1 MDLDWDEL
9 PGMDDMPVRYVG
21 GAHGKGQWGDC
32 FVRHPEG
39 GGPFG
44 GRDNALTK
52 LVGFL
57 RAKSLPFE
65 VALTFARWW
74 NREYV
79 DPPLDHRVVEDK
91 VSRAWVEWLEGGMP
105 DDTPDTA
112 GQPQGNLIRFVG
124 LDTLAIMASEAGN
137 MEWLV
142 EDLILAGGIHFITA
156 PPGGGKTWAAID
168 LVRALTTG
176 TRWLDHKKAMRCGV
190 LYVNEEMGAAPFYQ
204 RLKDLGV
211 ESGGFHAIQREGI
224 RIDSDVHLPQI
235 VDYIRRNDIRVVV
248 IDTFVRVHG
257 KDENDNS
264 QMAQLFGRFKTIL
277 DAGAAVVCLH
287 HHRKASSTMGS
298 PVAHEAM
305 RGAGEI
311 AAQADLVAAIE
322 KTEDGYKFKV
332 TKHRHLEEDSVPE
345 FGFRIGKDAA
355 GFTRIEQ
362 FELEMPQEV
371 TTLANAGRSRRGGGN
386 DLERQILSVLAD
398 STRPLG
404 LNVINSKV
412 TGSKGKVSE
421 TLAKLCSE
429 GLLAMVQ
436 EGQYHFYTLAN

>member
-1 MDLDWDEL
+1 MAVDFDEL
-9 PGMDDMPVRYVG
+9 PGMDDMPVRYAG

-65 VALTFARWW
+65 VGLSFARWW

-79 DPPLDHRVVEDK
+79 DPPLDDRIVDER
-91 VSRAWVEWLEGGMP
+91 VSRGWVQWLEGGMP
-105 DDTPDTA
+105 DDTPETA

-124 LDTLAIMASEAGN
+124 MDTLAIMASEAGD

-168 LVRALTTG
+168 LVRAVTTG
-176 TRWLDHKKAMRCGV
+176 TKWLDHKIAKRCPI
-190 LYVNEEMGAAPFYQ
+190 LYWNEEMGAAPFYR
-204 RLKDLGV
+204 RLKDMGV
-211 ESGGFHAIQREGI
+211 ESTGFHAIQREGI
-224 RIDSDVHLPQI
+224 RIDSDIHLPQV
-235 VDYIRRNDIRVVV
+235 VDYIRRNDIRVLV
-248 IDTFVRVHG
+248 IDTFVRCHS
-257 KDENDNS
+257 KDENDNT
-264 QMAQLFGRFKTIL
+264 QMAQLFGRFKAIL

-287 HHRKASSTMGS
+287 HHRKTSSTIGS

-322 KTEDGYKFKV
+322 KTEEGYKFRV
-332 TKHRHLEEDSVPE
+332 TKHRHLEDDAVPE
-345 FGFRIGKDAA
+345 FGFRIEKDDA
-355 GFTRIEQ
+355 GFLRLEQ
-362 FELEMPQEV
+362 YDLEMPQEV
-371 TTLANAGRSRRGGGN
+371 TTLANAGRNGQDRVESLSQEFVAFIRQNPGCSQNQIAIACGGDTKLHQKAF
-386 DLERQILSVLAD
+386 DLLIQRELATWD
-398 STRPLG
+398 YGPR
-404 LNVINSKV
+404 K
-412 TGSKGKVSE
+412 
-421 TLAKLCSE
+421 AKLWR
-429 GLLAMVQ
+429 LR
-436 EGQYHFYTLAN
+436 